1 MSRKSLLGTSL
12 RVVKYKLHID
22 AGDAE
27 ILLLMKGKLTIR
39 KVKSSRLYFICCR
52 FQGKKLTFECPSYPF
67 LQAHL
72 DR

>member
-1 MSRKSLLGTSL
+1 MLAAAWVMSRKSLLGL
-12 RVVKYKLHID
+12 RVVKHKLHID

-52 FQGKKLTFECPSYPF
+52 FQCEVKVRS
-67 LQAHL
+67 
-72 DR
+72 